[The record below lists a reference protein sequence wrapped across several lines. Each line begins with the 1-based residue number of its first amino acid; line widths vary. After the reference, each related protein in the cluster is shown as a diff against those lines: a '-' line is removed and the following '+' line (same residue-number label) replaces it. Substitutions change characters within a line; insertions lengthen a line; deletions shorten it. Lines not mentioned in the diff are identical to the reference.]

1 MEIPQLIAHRGYP
14 RRYPENTLEGI
25 AAAIKA
31 GACFVEFDV
40 QVTADGVPVLLH
52 DVSLMRT
59 TGTRGRIVNTEL
71 EKLRDLPANEPERFG
86 TRYRTMTIPTLA
98 ATVELL
104 REHPR
109 VTPFVEIKEESLE
122 KHGREYVVKRILA
135 DLAPILAR
143 SVIISYDVL
152 SLRTARAMGG
162 KCIGWV
168 MKGWNEEALT
178 RATELV
184 PDYLICNHTKLPKEP
199 TPLWHGPW
207 KWVFYEV
214 TQVKQALQLGARGA
228 AMIETMAIGEMLKN
242 TQLRSRACL
251 EPL

>member
-40 QVTADGVPVLLH
+40 QITADGVPVLLH

-59 TGTRGRIVNTEL
+59 TGTRGRIINTEL

-86 TRYRTMTIPTLA
+86 KRYRTMTIPTLEA
-98 ATVELL
+98 AVALFAQ
-104 REHPR
+104 HPR
-109 VTPFVEIKEESLE
+109 VTPFVEIKEDSLD
-122 KHGREYVVKRILA
+122 KHGREYVVKTVLA

-143 SVIISYDVL
+143 SVVISYDIL
-152 SLRTARAMGG
+152 TLRTARAMGA
-162 KCIGWV
+162 KRIGWV
-168 MKGWNEEALT
+168 MKAWNNDALT

-184 PDYLICNHTKLPKEP
+184 PDFLICNHTKLPKAP
-199 TPLWHGPW
+199 APLWHGPW

-214 TQVKQALQLGARGA
+214 TQVRQAMQLAARGA

-251 EPL
+251 GQ